1 MHDVARAYPE
11 APIIGTGGV
20 TTGVDAVEM
29 LLAGASA
36 VGVGT
41 ATFHDPRASLRVLD
55 ELVDWCITHGVTSV
69 ADLTGALEDPA

>member
-1 MHDVARAYPE
+1 
-11 APIIGTGGV
+11 
-20 TTGVDAVEM
+20 M
-29 LLAGASA
+29 LLTGAGA

-55 ELVDWCITHGVTSV
+55 ELVDWCATHGVTSV